1 MSRTSTTTNSSLALT
16 EISFPIP
23 VSLPFR
29 PLRPPTNL
37 KSQTDEAQLYQK
49 RFNFSG
55 PFVITH
61 ELHEAN
67 SAAWSGVNTTEDV
80 STYLRIF
87 FPAITDDV
95 VDEILALYPESDYT
109 SPGLRFSDMKQSFDL
124 TAHNL
129 ALTQALNNQ
138 TWNAMVALG
147 KATHGTDQSYY
158 WYSTYT
164 LSSSTTSTSTAS
176 NSSSTASTPA
186 ASSTSNSTATT
197 GPTGGGMGGSTSV
210 NSTVAVCFF

>member
-1 MSRTSTTTNSSLALT
+1 MSRLLSAVMAAHWIACEKLVSMISTLLQQTKSTVTRTNSSLALMDILLQT
-16 EISFPIP
+16 P
-23 VSLPFR
+23 VSIIPRYDVRRLSHFA
-29 PLRPPTNL
+29 
-37 KSQTDEAQLYQK
+37 DEAQLYQK

-61 ELHEAN
+61 EQHEAN

-95 VDEILALYPESDYT
+95 INQALELYPESDYS

-138 TWNAMVALG
+138 TWNAMVALDQ
-147 KATHGTDQSYY
+147 ATHGTDQSYY
-158 WYSTYT
+158 CEH
-164 LSSSTTSTSTAS
+164 SSS
-176 NSSSTASTPA
+176 
-186 ASSTSNSTATT
+186 
-197 GPTGGGMGGSTSV
+197 V
-210 NSTVAVCFF
+210 L